1 MAGDYK
7 KFAYRPK
14 DAIEGGSIGE
24 GEVDFQHLTPA
35 LYSEIRNIQLHA
47 HTGTGSTRLK
57 LQNVDGYFPRAG
69 FVMYSDD
76 GTKKYA
82 ITITNAG
89 IIEATEI

>member
-1 MAGDYK
+1 MPDYK

-24 GEVDFQHLTPA
+24 GEVDFSHLTPA

-57 LQNVDGYFPRAG
+57 LQNMDGYFPRTG
-69 FVMYSDD
+69 FVLYSDS
-76 GTKKYA
+76 GLKKYA
-82 ITITNAG
+82 ITINDSG
-89 IIEATEI
+89 ILAATEI